1 MQDDKN
7 KLICKICNQEC
18 SNYKALSNHI
28 TKKHQIETKTY
39 YDQYIKAE
47 TEGFCKLCNMPTMY
61 KNLQFGYRIYCSNS
75 CSRKDPTIYDK
86 AKATNLI
93 KYGCTCSL
101 ANNEIKDKIFK
112 TKLERHGDGY
122 YSNKQKSKD
131 TYIIKTLSKYQSD
144 ITDCKI
150 LNYDGIEFKCT
161 CNNCNNEFVINQSLA
176 YLRHYR
182 YNIPLCTICNPIF
195 NGVSQVE
202 NYLYDFIEGILKNN
216 MINKNKLTCK
226 ICNQEFSKAD
236 CVGRH
241 VKKMHNME
249 MKTYYDQYFKTEDEG
264 ICKCCGNLT
273 EYYNLPNG
281 YREFCSR
288 RCFWK
293 FTNNQDSTKEKRKA
307 TCIEKYGVSNYM
319 QTDDFKKKSEETNM
333 LLYGVKNAGGSTA
346 AVEKIKQTKLE
357 RYGDENY
364 NNNDKI
370 AKELETLNKFKE
382 LCKDVDII
390 NYTDKTFICKCKTC
404 NNEFNIGYQ
413 TLCNRLYVY
422 KTPICIY
429 CNQITSNTS
438 IEEQNLRESIIDE
451 TIIHNDRTILNGS
464 ELDIYLPDHKLAIE
478 FDGLYWH
485 NELNKSNNYHV
496 NKTNECE
503 KQGIQLIHVFEDEWV
518 YKQDIVK
525 SRISGLLGKNE
536 RIFARKCKIMP
547 VSYNDSVKFLNENH
561 IQGNCVSKYRYGL
574 YYNDE
579 LVSIMTFGKSRFK
592 DEFELLRFCNKLN
605 TNVVGGASRLFKH
618 FMKVHSE
625 IDKVVSY
632 ADRRWSRGNVYEKLG
647 FVYDSVTPPA
657 YYYIVDG
664 IRHNRVEFQKHKLV
678 RLGYDSNMTEH
689 EIMLERKI
697 YRIYDCGNLKYIY
710 TR

>member
-1 MQDDKN
+1 MSVIEN

-39 YDQYIKAE
+39 YDQYIKTE

-75 CSRKDPTIYDK
+75 CSRKDSTIYDK

-131 TYIIKTLSKYQSD
+131 TYIIKTLLKYQSD

-182 YNIPLCTICNPIF
+182 YNISLCTICNPIF

-241 VKKMHNME
+241 VKKMHNMD
-249 MKTYYDQYFKTEDEG
+249 MKTYYDKYFKAENEG
-264 ICKCCGNLT
+264 ICKCCGINT
-273 EYYNLPNG
+273 EYHNLPNG

-293 FTNNQDSTKEKRKA
+293 YTNSHDETKEKRKK

-319 QTDDFKKKSEETNM
+319 QSSEFKTKSEETNIQ
-333 LLYGVKNAGGSTA
+333 LYGVKNAGGSK
-346 AVEKIKQTKLE
+346 ESIKKIKQTKLE
-357 RYGDENY
+357 RYGNENY
-364 NNNDKI
+364 NNNDKD
-370 AKELETLNKFKE
+370 AKELSTFNKFKQ
-382 LCKDVDII
+382 LCTDIDI
-390 NYTDKTFICKCKTC
+390 LKYTDKIFYCVCKKC
-404 NNEFNIGYQ
+404 NKEFSIGYQ

-422 KTPICIY
+422 KTAICIH
-429 CNQITSNTS
+429 CNQIISNTS
-438 IEEQNLRESIIDE
+438 NEEQNLLEYLNNEVIIQ
-451 TIIHNDRTILNGS
+451 HDRTVLNGH
-464 ELDIYLPDHKLAIE
+464 ELDIYLP
-478 FDGLYWH
+478 
-485 NELNKSNNYHV
+485 
-496 NKTNECE
+496 E
-503 KQGIQLIHVFEDEWV
+503 K
-518 YKQDIVK
+518 K
-525 SRISGLLGKNE
+525 IS
-536 RIFARKCKIMP
+536 I
-547 VSYNDSVKFLNENH
+547 
-561 IQGNCVSKYRYGL
+561 
-574 YYNDE
+574 
-579 LVSIMTFGKSRFK
+579 
-592 DEFELLRFCNKLN
+592 
-605 TNVVGGASRLFKH
+605 
-618 FMKVHSE
+618 
-625 IDKVVSY
+625 
-632 ADRRWSRGNVYEKLG
+632 
-647 FVYDSVTPPA
+647 
-657 YYYIVDG
+657 
-664 IRHNRVEFQKHKLV
+664 
-678 RLGYDSNMTEH
+678 
-689 EIMLERKI
+689 
-697 YRIYDCGNLKYIY
+697 
-710 TR
+710 